1 MEEYSEHELL
11 KMEKELLGFYLTNH
25 PLSSYSNILSVLTTA
40 SSELEDVTDEKDV
53 VVGGIIKN
61 IKNHFTNLGKM
72 AFVTIEDL
80 DGSVDIAVFP
90 SLYKNHLNL
99 LEEDRVIIVKGRYS
113 VNGDRGSVAASEIFE
128 PNEAFGSLIGGVVLK
143 IDLLGFT
150 EENIEKVFDVVTH
163 YKGDTL
169 LKIVIH
175 SPGQFVAEIKSGERF
190 KIRPCLAFFTQL
202 TDILGE
208 DGYEI
213 LLSQAESKNTHFVV
227 SR

>member
-1 MEEYSEHELL
+1 
-11 KMEKELLGFYLTNH
+11 
-25 PLSSYSNILSVLTTA
+25 
-40 SSELEDVTDEKDV
+40 
-53 VVGGIIKN
+53 
-61 IKNHFTNLGKM
+61 
-72 AFVTIEDL
+72 
-80 DGSVDIAVFP
+80 
-90 SLYKNHLNL
+90 
-99 LEEDRVIIVKGRYS
+99 
-113 VNGDRGSVAASEIFE
+113 
-128 PNEAFGSLIGGVVLK
+128 
-143 IDLLGFT
+143 
-150 EENIEKVFDVVTH
+150 VVTH

>member
-1 MEEYSEHELL
+1 MTILDKAIGIWTIKAKNKQLGITTVEDLLGFGDDEYYPEIMEEYSEHELL

-61 IKNHFTNLGKM
+61 IKNHFTKSGEKM

-128 PNEAFGSLIGGVVLK
+128 PNEAFGSLIG
-143 IDLLGFT
+143 
-150 EENIEKVFDVVTH
+150 E
-163 YKGDTL
+163 
-169 LKIVIH
+169 
-175 SPGQFVAEIKSGERF
+175 
-190 KIRPCLAFFTQL
+190 
-202 TDILGE
+202 
-208 DGYEI
+208 
-213 LLSQAESKNTHFVV
+213 
-227 SR
+227 